1 MRFLNVKRSEQSA
14 ESEALAAR
22 LQAISARF
30 KIKQPANPA
39 SEDPHVPQPVRQ
51 VFWTPD
57 ELS

>member
-1 MRFLNVKRSEQSA
+1 MKFLNAKRSEQSA
-14 ESEALAAR
+14 ESEALAGR

-30 KIKQPANPA
+30 KIEQPANPA
-39 SEDPHVPQPVRQ
+39 SENQRAPQPVHQ

>member
-22 LQAISARF
+22 LQAISAKF
-30 KIKQPANPA
+30 KIEQPANPA
-39 SEDPHVPQPVRQ
+39 CEDPHVPQPVRQ